1 MPQTFVYSAISQLTR
16 FGKLDFWVFMATRE
30 PHLHHCAPHRFD
42 PDKLMELERRGK
54 NERVRRYEAHRLE
67 GLR

>member
-30 PHLHHCAPHRFD
+30 PHLHQCAAAAGDAWADAVP
-42 PDKLMELERRGK
+42 PDAAAAPGWLSAAEL
-54 NERVRRYEAHRLE
+54 VQAE
-67 GLR
+67 GV